1 MLNEQTITKMNA
13 MKLLGMA
20 QGFAQRN
27 GKADHADLSHAEFVG
42 LLVDDEKTYR
52 ENHRLERLI
61 KNAKFKEKQACLEDI
76 DYKNP
81 RGLSKQVM
89 LELAGGQWLI
99 KKQNICITGPAGI
112 GKSYIASALG
122 NQACRAG
129 YTTKWERV
137 PRLFEILS
145 MAKADA
151 SHLKVITQMGKVGVL
166 ILDDF
171 GLAPLNDSERRDLL
185 EIIEDRYASGPSII
199 TAQAPT
205 KDWHE
210 IIGEPT
216 IADAICDRIFHNAYK
231 IELNGKKSLRRESS
245 EAKT

>member
-1 MLNEQTITKMNA
+1 MLNEQTITKMNE
-13 MKLLGMA
+13 MKLFGMA
-20 QGFAQRN
+20 RGFVQRN
-27 GKADHADLSHAEFVG
+27 GKADHSELSHAEFVG
-42 LLVDDEKTYR
+42 LLIDDEKTYR
-52 ENHRLERLI
+52 ETQRLERLL
-61 KNAKFKEKQACLEDI
+61 KNAKFKQQACLEDI

-89 LELAGGQWLI
+89 LELVGGQWLI
-99 KKQNICITGPAGI
+99 KKQNILITGPTGI

-129 YTTKWERV
+129 YTTRWERV

-145 MAKADA
+145 MSKADA
-151 SHLKVITQMGKVGVL
+151 SHLKTITQMGKVGVL

-171 GLAPLNDSERRDLL
+171 GLAPLSDPERRDLL
-185 EIIEDRYASGPSII
+185 EIIEDRHGSCSTIL
-199 TAQAPT
+199 TAQAPA

-231 IELNGKKSLRRESS
+231 IELSGRKSLRRESS
-245 EAKT
+245 ETRT